1 MDDLLYQYNPWW
13 ESARPPSELYPR
25 ERYLGYLEQHLSG
38 KRALLVTGL
47 RRVGKTTLLR
57 LLAWRLVEQGMAAE
71 TIVYVSVDDYL
82 LRGHS
87 LFDIVEAYRKIHRLT
102 VDREVTLLF
111 DEVASQPEF
120 QQQLKTL
127 VDRER
132 CRVVASS
139 SSSSLLKDQRGLL
152 TGRSL
157 TVEVQP
163 LSFAEYL
170 DFSGIHIAR
179 RDRRLLERYFRDYAR
194 SGGLPEHV
202 RAPDREYLMG
212 LVDDIIQKDIT
223 AFHGLRDHQLLR
235 DYFTLLMERS
245 GKQVSINKIAKIL
258 HLSPD
263 TARRYLGYFEESYLV
278 HPVSRWGKT
287 NERLLSPRKMYAC
300 DLGIKHLFIGER
312 DWGSYFENYV
322 YLQLR
327 RQGRRVWYVYEDG
340 TEIDFFTDDRMLVE
354 AKYYDEMSEGQRN
367 LFERFE
373 ARRKVVVD
381 SVEALSQLAEEQE
394 TYCYSAFG

>member
-1 MDDLLYQYNPWW
+1 MDALLYQYNPWW
-13 ESARPPSELYPR
+13 ESARPPSGLYLR
-25 ERYLGYLEQHLSG
+25 ERYLGYLQRHLSS

-47 RRVGKTTLLR
+47 RRAGKTTLLR
-57 LLAWRLVEQGMAAE
+57 LLAWRLVEHGVPAE
-71 TIVYVSVDDYL
+71 TILYVSVDDYL
-82 LRGHS
+82 LRGNS
-87 LFDIVEAYRKIHRLT
+87 LFDIVEAYRKVHRLS

-111 DEVASQPEF
+111 DEVTSQHEF

-127 VDRER
+127 VDREH

-157 TVEVQP
+157 TIEVQP

-170 DFSGIHIAR
+170 DFSNIHIAR
-179 RDRRLLERYFRDYAR
+179 RDRRLLESYFRDYVR

-202 RAPDREYLMG
+202 RSPDREYLMS

-258 HLSPD
+258 RLSPD
-263 TARRYLGYFEESYLV
+263 TARRYLGYFEESYLI
-278 HPVSRWGKT
+278 HPVPRWGKT

-300 DLGIKHLFIGER
+300 DLGIKQLFIGDR

-327 RQGRRVWYVYEDG
+327 AWGKMIWYVYEDG
-340 TEIDFFTDDRMLVE
+340 NEIDFLTDDRMLVE
-354 AKYYDEMSEGQRN
+354 AKYYDEMSQAQRH
-367 LFERFE
+367 LFERFD
-373 ARRKVVVD
+373 ARRKVIID
-381 SVEALSQLAEEQE
+381 SVEALSQLAEEHGS
-394 TYCYSAFG
+394 T